1 MVDYYSILARA
12 IWRLATNNTQ
22 ARQELYEQARAIL
35 VAHLDRRGPQIS
47 TQDTIAER
55 IAFEAAVLRA
65 ETTAQSIGEKSAAT
79 LKTRLG
85 ALHELHGNEKPTLET
100 IPDFASLL
108 REPTENWLAPT
119 HLDPR
124 GRADFIESFGDT
136 LWRRRARIHPL

>member
-1 MVDYYSILARA
+1 VPFGDWQQTTL
-12 IWRLATNNTQ
+12 RLAKNCTNKRERFSSHIWTGG
-22 ARQELYEQARAIL
+22 
-35 VAHLDRRGPQIS
+35 GPQIS

-85 ALHELHGNEKPTLET
+85 ALHELHENEKPTPET

-108 REPTENWLAPT
+108 RKPAEAWPAPT

-124 GRADFIESFGDT
+124 GSADFIKSFGDT